1 MLVGLLRTI
10 LIIIGLYYLIRLLVW
25 LFRKPDRTEYRDSQQ
40 GPYQKKKEGE
50 VTIDHIPDKRKHIPK
65 EDGDYVDFEEVD
77 DG

>member
-25 LFRKPDRTEYRDSQQ
+25 LFRKPDTTEHRYGQRE
-40 GPYQKKKEGE
+40 PNQKKKEGE
-50 VTIDHIPDKRKHIPK
+50 VTIDYIPDKKKHIDK

-77 DG
+77 DE